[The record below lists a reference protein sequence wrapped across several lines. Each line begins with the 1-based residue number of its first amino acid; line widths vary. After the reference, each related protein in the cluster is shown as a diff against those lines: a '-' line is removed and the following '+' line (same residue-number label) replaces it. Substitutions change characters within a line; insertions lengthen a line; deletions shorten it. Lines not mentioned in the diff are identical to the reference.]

1 MDAQIKA
8 KHEKFIYPIVRVV
21 APNKRGGASGG
32 SGIVVYSAPTSAKSK
47 EFETYILTNHH
58 VIAPLIDVQE
68 KWHPTVGRDIK
79 IETRS
84 EGMVEFFGYENL
96 SRIIDAMA
104 KRADLVAWDDQKD
117 LALLRLKATQKIDYV
132 APIIKPA
139 DVEKKL
145 FIFSPVYTVGC
156 GLGVPPLVTS
166 GHIGGFDFTIDNY
179 PYTLTTA
186 PGIYGNSGGA
196 VLSQET
202 GEVVGVTAR
211 IAVAFGGF
219 SADAI
224 THMMWSV
231 SPSTIYQFLDE
242 QVFDFIIDPSKTS
255 AACAKKREQMKKK
268 SFDAMIGGAPVT
280 PDDQLKSESEY
291 GDENGTD

>member
-145 FIFSPVYTVGC
+145 FIFTPVYTVGC
-156 GLGVPPLVTS
+156 GLGVHIRLTLLSLLRALVLLPPLEKHEWHRLEARHPLLRQNRSNYQKLREDRLPTQS
-166 GHIGGFDFTIDNY
+166 YLQGFHG
-179 PYTLTTA
+179 L
-186 PGIYGNSGGA
+186 
-196 VLSQET
+196 L
-202 GEVVGVTAR
+202 
-211 IAVAFGGF
+211 
-219 SADAI
+219 
-224 THMMWSV
+224 V
-231 SPSTIYQFLDE
+231 SLHHT
-242 QVFDFIIDPSKTS
+242 
-255 AACAKKREQMKKK
+255 C
-268 SFDAMIGGAPVT
+268 
-280 PDDQLKSESEY
+280 
-291 GDENGTD
+291 